1 MVCLHAQ
8 SAGVAT
14 AGTAWRK
21 KQSNAYMGALSI
33 KVSYKT
39 FALVA
44 PFASVAGA
52 NMPGC
57 KQEQTAGSGSR
68 GMCSLVSERDKDE
81 RRTGKRS

>member
-1 MVCLHAQ
+1 MVCLHAR

-14 AGTAWRK
+14 VGTAWRK

-33 KVSYKT
+33 KVSCKT
-39 FALVA
+39 FAPVA
-44 PFASVAGA
+44 PFASDAGA

-68 GMCSLVSERDKDE
+68 GMCSLVCERDKDE
-81 RRTGKRS
+81 KRASKRS